1 MENFKEFN
9 GKDLDSVINEACA
22 YFDMPREKLEI
33 EIIQDAKSGIFGI
46 VGARKAKIKAR
57 RAHTRE
63 TVQSLLGKK
72 QPENAEKPVPAEKL
86 PDAAPQPRQGRRER
100 KSDAP
105 VPAAHP
111 APQIPVETQVEK
123 MESQE
128 VETGEAED
136 LILHPVETLDLEELK
151 KTINHVVGRLMEPVA
166 GQKVDVDVYIEEG
179 RVRAHIDWTGDAGLI
194 IGREGQ
200 TLEAFEYLASRMV
213 SHIMRTGMRFQLDIG
228 EYRARQEDK
237 LRHTAKILAEKALHT
252 GRSYT
257 TRPLSSYHRRI
268 IHLAL
273 QDMSE
278 ITTRSSGDGPFKRVV
293 IAPRRSGRS

>member
-22 YFDMPREKLEI
+22 YFDLPREKLEI
-33 EIIQDAKSGIFGI
+33 EIIQDAKTGIFGI

-63 TVQSLLGKK
+63 TVQHLLGKK
-72 QPENAEKPVPAEKL
+72 RPENPEKSAYVEKT
-86 PDAAPQPRQGRRER
+86 PGHAPQSRPGKPE
-100 KSDAP
+100 KKPEPITAPAPSTFTASDETIFEMDSTLSIDAP
-105 VPAAHP
+105 EP
-111 APQIPVETQVEK
+111 
-123 MESQE
+123 
-128 VETGEAED
+128 ED
-136 LILHPVETLDLEELK
+136 MVFHPVEALDMEDLK
-151 KTINHVVGRLMEPVA
+151 KNINHVVGRLMEPVA
-166 GQKVDVDVYIEEG
+166 GQKVDVDVYIEDG
-179 RVRAHIDWTGDAGLI
+179 RIRAHIDWTGDAGLI

-213 SHIMRTGMRFQLDIG
+213 SHIMRTGVRFQLDIG
-228 EYRARQEDK
+228 EYRTRQADK
-237 LRHTAKILAEKALHT
+237 LRHTAKILAEKALHS

-273 QDMSE
+273 QDMPD

-293 IAPRRSGRS
+293 IAAKRAGRS